1 MECDTK
7 VYTLFSELYSLT
19 ITQPTKMIISKISN
33 NPIIESEVL
42 GSAFTILDDEL
53 FVTPMFTDDSY
64 DDEEDCW
71 IEVDFLSLL
80 AEEQYIQ
87 DEVDRVDNVLREQ
100 SRITL
105 A

>member
-33 NPIIESEVL
+33 NPILESEVL

-80 AEEQYIQ
+80 GEEQYIQ
-87 DEVDRVDNVLREQ
+87 DEVNHIDRLLVTSKRPL
-100 SRITL
+100 
-105 A
+105 